1 MPTFESHDKGIEL
14 RLACRPTSESHDE
27 DVDLELACWPRNHPC
42 APGSS
47 EVTT

>member
-1 MPTFESHDKGIEL
+1 MLTSESHDKGIEL